1 MERNAIHYTP
11 RYFSCGMYFRFLPK
25 PTRILSNFPSILELD
40 SFSCPAR
47 EPWKLGALAGR
58 PDLFSRKKNFSI
70 NHDRP
75 GRSVFLNIFT
85 TEISFQRKLSRV
97 LQPIPFSKWPV
108 WPARSGFREAP
119 SLLAS
124 SSIWGEW
131 SETRAPRTH
140 CSRVTPPKWTAY
152 SQDSK
157 HPKLQQNIDIG

>member
-70 NHDRP
+70 NHDSP
-75 GRSVFLNIFT
+75 GRSVFLNIIHDRDKFSAKT
-85 TEISFQRKLSRV
+85 VESATGLFHFQNDLTSM
-97 LQPIPFSKWPV
+97 
-108 WPARSGFREAP
+108 
-119 SLLAS
+119 
-124 SSIWGEW
+124 
-131 SETRAPRTH
+131 T
-140 CSRVTPPKWTAY
+140 
-152 SQDSK
+152 SQFW
-157 HPKLQQNIDIG
+157 L

>member
-85 TEISFQRKLSRV
+85 TERSFQRKLSRV
-97 LQPIPFSKWPV
+97 LQAYSIFKMTSMTSPFWLQGSTQ
-108 WPARSGFREAP
+108 PASQLFYLGGVKRDARPSHSLLSRDSP
-119 SLLAS
+119 KMDSLLA
-124 SSIWGEW
+124 
-131 SETRAPRTH
+131 R
-140 CSRVTPPKWTAY
+140 
-152 SQDSK
+152 Q
-157 HPKLQQNIDIG
+157 